1 MRRRSLTPEEA
12 ALWARAVKDA
22 NAYRPAGNEAVRLSP
37 KTVPH
42 RPAPL
47 SPRPAIQRATSPST
61 PATDPFTTGDP
72 KLIKKLG
79 RGAMEVEA
87 TLDLHGHTQ
96 ATAFSAF
103 KNFLYHSSVHGR
115 KRLLVITGKG
125 TKPSAMRS
133 TGRGILREKLKDWV
147 RDPDIA
153 PMIARVAEASARHG
167 GSGAY
172 YVILKS
178 RSRP

>member
-1 MRRRSLTPEEA
+1 MRRRALTPEEA

-22 NAYRPAGNEAVRLSP
+22 NAYRPAGGEELPLSSR
-37 KTVPH
+37 TVPA
-42 RPAPL
+42 RPAQV
-47 SPRPAIQRATSPST
+47 PRRTYVKTIEPS
-61 PATDPFTTGDP
+61 ASASDPFTSGDP

-79 RGAMEVEA
+79 RGALDVEA

-125 TKPSAMRS
+125 AISAPVRA
-133 TGRGILREKLKDWV
+133 TRRGVLREKLKDWV
-147 RDPDIA
+147 REPELA
-153 PMIARVAEASARHG
+153 PIIARVAQASPRHG
-167 GSGAY
+167 GAGAY
-172 YVILKS
+172 YIILKS
-178 RSRP
+178 RPRP